1 MKLSKDTVLFNLVGY
16 TLITLVS
23 LACVLPIVL
32 LVSGSLTPEKEI
44 SLHGFGLFPPSITLA
59 AYDLVFR
66 NPGEI
71 LNAYGI
77 TIGITV
83 VGSAL
88 GLIVTSM
95 TAYVLSRK
103 DFRYRNKFAFFFY
116 FTTLFNGGLLS
127 TYIFVIRY
135 LQLKNSLLALVLPLM
150 VNVFY
155 LLIMRSFMNSVP
167 DSIVESGKI
176 EGAGEFTIFFRLVLP
191 LLKPALATIGLFL
204 ALDYWNDW
212 YNAMLYL
219 SERSLYPLQYLLYAM
234 LSETDAMSRI
244 ATSTGIP
251 LGMLPSQSLKMAMT
265 VVATGPIILVY
276 PMVQKYFI
284 KGITVGAVKG

>member
-1 MKLSKDTVLFNLVGY
+1 MKTSVDTKIFNLVGY
-16 TLITLVS
+16 TLITLV
-23 LACVLPIVL
+23 AVICVLPIVL
-32 LVSGSLTPEKEI
+32 LIAGSVTPEKEI
-44 SLHGFGLFPPSITLA
+44 SLHGFSLLPPSVTTA

-66 NPGEI
+66 NPQELLGG
-71 LNAYGI
+71 YGI
-77 TIGITV
+77 TILITAI
-83 VGSAL
+83 GSVT
-88 GLIVTSM
+88 GLLVTSM
-95 TAYVLSRK
+95 TAYVISRK
-103 DFRYRNKFAFFFY
+103 DFKYRNKISFFFY

-135 LQLKNSLLALVLPLM
+135 LHLKNSLLALILPLM

-155 LLIMRSFMNSVP
+155 LIVMRSFMSSVP
-167 DSIVESGKI
+167 DSIVESAKI
-176 EGAGEFTIFFRLVLP
+176 EGAGEFTIFFRVILP

-212 YNAMLYL
+212 SNAMLYIT
-219 SERSLYPLQYLLYAM
+219 ERTLYPLQYLLYAM

-244 ATSTGIP
+244 ASNTGIP
-251 LGMLPSQSLKMAMT
+251 MATLPSQSLKMAMT

>member
-1 MKLSKDTVLFNLVGY
+1 MKLSKDTTVFNIIGY
-16 TLITLVS
+16 TLVTLVA
-23 LACVLPIVL
+23 LGCVLPIVL
-32 LVSGSLTPEKEI
+32 LVSGSLTPEREI
-44 SLHGFGLFPPSITLA
+44 SLHGFTLLPPSITFV
-59 AYDLVFR
+59 AYDLVFK
-66 NPGEI
+66 NPQELLGGYEVT
-71 LNAYGI
+71 LFI
-77 TIGITV
+77 TF
-83 VGSAL
+83 VGSLL
-88 GLIVTSM
+88 GLVITSM
-95 TAYVLSRK
+95 TAYVMSRK
-103 DFRYRNKFAFFFY
+103 DFVHRNKVSFFFY
-116 FTTLFNGGLLS
+116 FTTLFNGGLMS

-135 LQLKNSLLALVLPLM
+135 LHLKNSLLALILPLM

-155 LLIMRSFMNSVP
+155 LIVMRSFMTTVP
-167 DSIVESGKI
+167 ESIIESGKI

-212 YNAMLYL
+212 SNAMLYL
-219 SERSLYPLQYLLYAM
+219 TERSLYPLQYLLYSM

-244 ATSTGIP
+244 ASNTGIP
-251 LGMLPSQSLKMAMT
+251 MGNLPSQSLKMAMT

>member
-1 MKLSKDTVLFNLVGY
+1 MKLSKDTTVFNIIGY
-16 TLITLVS
+16 TLITLVA
-23 LACVLPIVL
+23 LACILPIIL
-32 LVSGSLTPEKEI
+32 LISGSLTPEKEI
-44 SLHGFGLFPPSITLA
+44 SLHGFTLLPPSITFD
-59 AYDLVFR
+59 AYNLVFR
-66 NPGEI
+66 NPTEMI
-71 LNAYGI
+71 NAYGI
-77 TIGITV
+77 TIFITV
-83 VGSAL
+83 IGSVVGL
-88 GLIVTSM
+88 LVTSM

-103 DFRYRNKFAFFFY
+103 DFLYRNKFAFFFY

-135 LQLKNSLLALVLPLM
+135 LQLKNSLLALILPLM

-155 LLIMRSFMNSVP
+155 LIVMRSFMTSVP
-167 DSIVESGKI
+167 DSIIESGKI
-176 EGAGEFTIFFRLVLP
+176 EGAGEFTIFFKLVLP

-212 YNAMLYL
+212 YNAMLYI
-219 SERSLYPLQYLLYAM
+219 SERTLYPLQYLLYAM

-244 ATSTGIP
+244 ASSSGVP
-251 LGMLPSQSLKMAMT
+251 MGMLPSQSLKMAMT

>member
-1 MKLSKDTVLFNLVGY
+1 MKLSRDTRVFNLIGY
-16 TLITLVS
+16 TLITLVA
-23 LACVLPIVL
+23 LACVLPIIL
-32 LVSGSLTPEKEI
+32 LISGSVTPEKEI
-44 SLHGFGLFPPSITLA
+44 SLHGFTLIPPSVTWD
-59 AYDLVFR
+59 AYKLVFR
-66 NPGEI
+66 NPDE
-71 LNAYGI
+71 LLHAYGI
-77 TIGITV
+77 TIFITV
-83 VGSAL
+83 VGAMI

-103 DFRYRNKFAFFFY
+103 DFGPRNKIAFFFY

-127 TYIFVIRY
+127 TYIFIIRY
-135 LQLKNSLLALVLPLM
+135 LQLKNSLLALILPLM

-155 LLIMRSFMNSVP
+155 LIVMRSFMTTVP

-212 YNAMLYL
+212 YNAMLYIT
-219 SERSLYPLQYLLYAM
+219 ERTLYPLQYLLYAM

-244 ATSTGIP
+244 ANSTGIP
-251 LGMLPSQSLKMAMT
+251 MGLLPSQSLKMAMT
-265 VVATGPIILVY
+265 IVATGPIILVY